1 MAKKKTLISAE
12 ELQNVYVDYVLTHG
26 SKPKSVYVFAKDN
39 KLTEEEFY
47 NYFGSFEG
55 IEQSIWTDLCQK
67 ALSEVENQEVWAQYS
82 SREKALAFFYAFIE
96 LLKSKRSFVLY
107 SLKRSGMMIGT
118 PAIISGVKNIFEAFA
133 TGIINQ
139 GIESGELADRRF
151 FTAKY
156 KDALWIQFGFILN
169 FWTKDTSAGFEK
181 TDEAIE
187 RGINVTFDLLEKSPL
202 DGLLDYGKFMMNNGG
217 IKQNMKF

>member
-1 MAKKKTLISAE
+1 MAKKKSLITAE
-12 ELQNVYVDYVLTHG
+12 ELQNAYVDYVLTQG
-26 SKPKSVYVFAKDN
+26 SKPKSVYVFAKEN
-39 KLTEEEFY
+39 ELSEQEFY

-55 IEQSIWTDLCQK
+55 IEQSIWTDLCKK
-67 ALSEVENQEVWAQYS
+67 ALSEVENQEIWSQYS

-107 SLKRSGMMIGT
+107 SLKHSGMMIGT
-118 PAIISGVKNIFEAFA
+118 PSIITGVKNIFETFA

-139 GIESGELADRRF
+139 GVESGELANRRF
-151 FTAKY
+151 FTGKY

-169 FWTKDTSAGFEK
+169 FWSKDNSAGFEK

-187 RGINVTFDLLEKSPL
+187 RGVNVTFDLFEKSPL
-202 DGLLDYGKFMMNNGG
+202 DGLFDYGKFMMNNGG

>member
-1 MAKKKTLISAE
+1 MAKKKSLITAE
-12 ELQNVYVDYVLTHG
+12 ELQNAYVDHVLTHG
-26 SKPKSVYVFAKDN
+26 SKPKSVYVFAKEN
-39 KLTEEEFY
+39 NLSEEEFY
-47 NYFGSFEG
+47 NYYASFEG
-55 IEQSIWTDLCQK
+55 IEQSIWTDLCKK
-67 ALSEVENQEVWAQYS
+67 ALSEVENQEIWSQYS
-82 SREKALAFFYAFIE
+82 SREKALSFFYALIE

-107 SLKRSGMMIGT
+107 SLKHSGMMIGT
-118 PAIISGVKNIFEAFA
+118 PSIITGVKNIFETFA

-139 GIESGELADRRF
+139 GVESGELANRRF

-169 FWTKDTSAGFEK
+169 FWTKDISAGFEK

-187 RGINVTFDLLEKSPL
+187 RGINVTFDLFEKSPL
-202 DGLLDYGKFMMNNGG
+202 DGLFDYGKFMMNNGG

>member
-1 MAKKKTLISAE
+1 MAKKKSLITAE
-12 ELQNVYVDYVLTHG
+12 ELQNAYVDHVLTQG
-26 SKPKSVYVFAKDN
+26 SKPKSVYVFAKEN
-39 KLTEEEFY
+39 NLTEEEFY

-67 ALSEVENQEVWAQYS
+67 ALTEVENQEIWSQYS

-107 SLKRSGMMIGT
+107 SLKHSGMMIGT
-118 PAIISGVKNIFEAFA
+118 PSIITGVKNIFEAFA

-139 GIESGELADRRF
+139 GVESGELANRRF
-151 FTAKY
+151 FTGKY

-169 FWTKDTSAGFEK
+169 FWTKDNSAGFEK

-187 RGINVTFDLLEKSPL
+187 RGINVTFDLFEKSPL
-202 DGLLDYGKFMMNNGG
+202 DGLFDYGKFMMNNGG

>member
-1 MAKKKTLISAE
+1 MAKKKTLIIAE
-12 ELQNVYVDYVLTHG
+12 ALQNAYVDYVLTNG
-26 SKPKSVYVFAKDN
+26 TKPKSVYVFAKEN
-39 KLTEEEFY
+39 NLTEKEFY
-47 NYFGSFEG
+47 NYFSSFEG

-67 ALSEVENQEVWAQYS
+67 ALTGVENQEVWSQYS

-107 SLKRSGMMIGT
+107 SLKHSGMMIGT
-118 PAIISGVKNIFEAFA
+118 PDIITEVKNIFEAFA

-139 GIESGELADRRF
+139 GIESGELANRRF
-151 FTAKY
+151 FAAKY

-169 FWTKDTSAGFEK
+169 FWTKDNSTGFEK

-187 RGINVTFDLLEKSPL
+187 RGINVTFDLFEKSAL
-202 DGLLDYGKFMMNNGG
+202 DGLFDYGKFMMNNGG
-217 IKQNMKF
+217 MKQNMKF